1 MNNPKLIC
9 FGEVLWDLLP
19 SGKIAGGAP
28 MNVAFHANN
37 LGFSTQMISRVGDD
51 VLGAELLAFL
61 NGKGVSTQYVQIDT
75 AHPTGTV
82 EVTLSSTGSPSY
94 VIIEDVAW
102 DHISD
107 NNEIHDMSLLESD
120 ALVFGSLACR
130 SEQTKKT
137 LLALLDAATLRVFDT
152 NLRSPFYSKELL
164 EELLSKADIA
174 KMNDEELR
182 ILADWNGVGGSEADQ
197 MRFLKEKF
205 GLDLLMLTKGDQGAA
220 CLDDKGYHTH
230 PGFPV
235 TVQDTIGSGDAFLAA
250 FLSKMLAGA
259 SSPECLEYACALGA
273 LVATKQGG
281 TPNVTRQEIQ
291 QFIHSKSI

>member
-1 MNNPKLIC
+1 MIIPKLIC

-51 VLGAELLAFL
+51 ALGAELLEFL
-61 NGKGVSTQYVQIDT
+61 NSKGVSTQYVQIDA

-107 NNEIHDMSLLESD
+107 NNELHDMSLLESD

-164 EELLSKADIA
+164 EVLLSKADIA

-205 GLDLLMLTKGDQGAA
+205 GLDLLMLTKGDKGAA
-220 CLDDKGYHTH
+220 CLDEKGYHTH
-230 PGFPV
+230 PGFAV

-259 SSPECLEYACALGA
+259 TGPECLEYACALGA

-281 TPNVTRQEIQ
+281 TPNITRQEIQ
-291 QFIHSKSI
+291 QFIYSKSI

>member
-1 MNNPKLIC
+1 
-9 FGEVLWDLLP
+9 
-19 SGKIAGGAP
+19 

-51 VLGAELLAFL
+51 ALGAELLEFL

-82 EVTLSSTGSPSY
+82 EVTLSSIGSPSY

-107 NNEIHDMSLLESD
+107 NNELHDMSLLESD

-182 ILADWNGVGGSEADQ
+182 ILADWNGVGESEADQ

-205 GLDLLMLTKGDQGAA
+205 GLDLLMLTKGDKGAA

-230 PGFPV
+230 PGFLV

-250 FLSKMLAGA
+250 FLSRMLAGA
-259 SSPECLEYACALGA
+259 NGPDCLEYACALGA